1 MRKIL
6 TFVGCETLNIL
17 QQSIYET
24 TTDPKALKDVLAWF
38 DGFHALPIPQ
48 GDWLQCQLALI
59 EGFTNAV
66 RHAHKDLPH
75 ATPIAI
81 AVTVTEAYL
90 DMQIWDYGPGF
101 DFSAMLH
108 QKLETTTADSE
119 GGRGLRI
126 MYRVA
131 DVVEYGKTSDQRNC
145 LHIRKVFDPQ
155 KR

>member
-81 AVTVTEAYL
+81 AVTVTNL
-90 DMQIWDYGPGF
+90 I
-101 DFSAMLH
+101 SL
-108 QKLETTTADSE
+108 
-119 GGRGLRI
+119 GGRSNWLDGALLLATYI
-126 MYRVA
+126 VLGVA
-131 DVVEYGKTSDQRNC
+131 FYY
-145 LHIRKVFDPQ
+145 HPA
-155 KR
+155 